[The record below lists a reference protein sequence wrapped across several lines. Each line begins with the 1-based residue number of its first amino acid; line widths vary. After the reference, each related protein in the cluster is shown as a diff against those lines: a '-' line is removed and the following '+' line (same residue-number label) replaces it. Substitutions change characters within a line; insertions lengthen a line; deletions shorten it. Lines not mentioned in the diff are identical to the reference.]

1 MREDDMK
8 KLLFKLFKGTVL
20 AKADEKIDWAAEF
33 GLEWVDGEP
42 DEDGL
47 MSAIEQEL
55 TPREREVA
63 QMAIKALAARVKV
76 EYRELLKKNG
86 YTV

>member
-1 MREDDMK
+1 MY
-8 KLLFKLFKGTVL
+8 KLFFKMFKGMILKT
-20 AKADEKIDWAAEF
+20 ADEKIDWAAEF
-33 GLEWVDGEP
+33 GREWVDGEP

-47 MSAIEQEL
+47 MSAIEEEL

-63 QMAIKALAARVKV
+63 QMAINALAARVKQ
-76 EYRELLKKNG
+76 EYRELLTKAG

>member
-1 MREDDMK
+1 MKKMFFKMFKK
-8 KLLFKLFKGTVL
+8 KLLAV
-20 AKADEKIDWAAEF
+20 ADEKIDWAAKF
-33 GLEWVDGEP
+33 GKEWVDGEP

-63 QMAIKALAARVKV
+63 QMAINALAARVKI
-76 EYRELLKKNG
+76 EYRELLEKAG
-86 YTV
+86 YSVA

>member
-1 MREDDMK
+1 MK
-8 KLLFKLFKGTVL
+8 KMFFRMFRNKLLET
-20 AKADEKIDWAAEF
+20 ADEKIDWAAEF
-33 GLEWVDGEP
+33 GKEWVDGEP

-63 QMAIKALAARVKV
+63 QMAINALAARVKV
-76 EYRELLKKNG
+76 EYRELLTKAG
-86 YTV
+86 YSVA

>member
-1 MREDDMK
+1 MY
-8 KLLFKLFKGTVL
+8 KLFFKMFKNTIL
-20 AKADEKIDWAAEF
+20 ETADEKIDWAAEF
-33 GLEWVDGEP
+33 GREWVDGEP

-63 QMAIKALAARVKV
+63 QMAINALAARVKI
-76 EYRELLKKNG
+76 EYRELLTKAG

>member
-1 MREDDMK
+1 MK
-8 KLLFKLFKGTVL
+8 KLLFRMFKGTL
-20 AKADEKIDWAAEF
+20 LETADEKIDWAAEF
-33 GLEWVDGEP
+33 GKEWVDGEP

-63 QMAIKALAARVKV
+63 QMAITALAARVKV
-76 EYRELLKKNG
+76 EYRELLTKYG
-86 YTV
+86 YKV